1 MKLVERRERNW
12 GMKKKKPISQTT
24 PFKYVKKYGGLVVF
38 QLFKLPQEAT
48 LQSQETITNREKK
61 IGLVPLV
68 FTEFRR
74 SEARCVLSSDR
85 RPLKNN
91 STKTKTRTF
100 LKHVKKI

>member
-1 MKLVERRERNW
+1 MGYEE
-12 GMKKKKPISQTT
+12 KKNIAQTT
-24 PFKYVKKYGGLVVF
+24 PFKYVRKYVGLVLR
-38 QLFKLPQEAT
+38 LFKLPQEAT
-48 LQSQETITNREKK
+48 RQSQESITNKGK
-61 IGLVPLV
+61 FFGLVPLV

-100 LKHVKKI
+100 LEHVKIVPGWVR

>member
-1 MKLVERRERNW
+1 MGYEE
-12 GMKKKKPISQTT
+12 KKPHR
-24 PFKYVKKYGGLVVF
+24 PNHAFKYVRKYGGLVVF

-74 SEARCVLSSDR
+74 FEARGVMIVDR
-85 RPLKNN
+85 
-91 STKTKTRTF
+91 
-100 LKHVKKI
+100 